1 MPVRT
6 PSPGDTGCNFD
17 SGNDGQ
23 FDQYRFVADG
33 LAFEASRLAAGRCRP
48 LEEIVASPLR
58 LSLGLCREC
67 FRCLYAGRLGLVVA
81 GCASGSGDCD
91 TVGEVDAF
99 AEVSPPAPRGRRWS
113 ASREPGSSCRPVE
126 ECVHADVLDQGACG
140 GCCLPPLYFR
150 DTSDFC
156 P

>member
-67 FRCLYAGRLGLVVA
+67 FRCLYAGRLGMVVA
-81 GCASGSGDCD
+81 GGASGGGGGGTGGEGD
-91 TVGEVDAF
+91 AL
-99 AEVSPPAPRGRRWS
+99 AEVSAPPRRAGGARERGPH
-113 ASREPGSSCRPVE
+113 PGYP
-126 ECVHADVLDQGACG
+126 
-140 GCCLPPLYFR
+140 
-150 DTSDFC
+150 
-156 P
+156 

>member
-81 GCASGSGDCD
+81 GGASGGGDCD

-99 AEVSPPAPRGRRWS
+99 AEVSTRRHR
-113 ASREPGSSCRPVE
+113 AGGAGVRTPEPGSCGRVLTSL
-126 ECVHADVLDQGACG
+126 CVVLRVCA
-140 GCCLPPLYFR
+140 L
-150 DTSDFC
+150 
-156 P
+156 

>member
-67 FRCLYAGRLGLVVA
+67 FRCLYAGRLGMVVA
-81 GCASGSGDCD
+81 GGASGGGGWRTGSEGGAL
-91 TVGEVDAF
+91 VGGLT
-99 AEVSPPAPRGRRWS
+99 SRRRRW
-113 ASREPGSSCRPVE
+113 ARRRTCVLLRP
-126 ECVHADVLDQGACG
+126 
-140 GCCLPPLYFR
+140 
-150 DTSDFC
+150 
-156 P
+156 